1 MGFLD
6 SLMTYAGSWEEVSRE
21 KLSKSDVQNVQSI
34 QVVTKEQ
41 DWGTSISMC
50 FTMVGGGKKFVPL
63 SRDSELQEGDRVHPN
78 TVEIIT
84 LEKDGESPIHRADG
98 EAL

>member
-41 DWGTSISMC
+41 EWGTSTSMC

-63 SRDSELQEGDRVHPN
+63 SRDSELQEGDKVNPN

-84 LEKDGESPIHRADG
+84 LEKDGENPIHRADG
-98 EAL
+98 KAL